1 MSEEPPKSPANP
13 AEPAIEPA
21 DHFVGDKDTT
31 SSMVLVVV
39 AIVTVLVLAAGIALW
54 VFATAG

>member
-1 MSEEPPKSPANP
+1 MSEQPAKSPTNS

-31 SSMVLVVV
+31 SFMVLVVV

-54 VFATAG
+54 LFATAG